1 MRDITVM
8 DNLTPSDLPPQSGW
22 IAALILAAA
31 GLLKGAWPWLKSRD
45 AAHAKLTKEERDAQ
59 RAEERDLVVTL
70 KARLE
75 LVEGEV
81 KQLRDERV
89 ADKVMIASLTA
100 KLDHAEAEGARKD
113 AELARKDADLA
124 RVRNERE
131 HYRAIAEAGG
141 MALADSRPEAS
152 RQILDEISE
161 ADEATSQAGGKP

>member
-8 DNLTPSDLPPQSGW
+8 DNPIDKLPPEGGYY
-22 IAALILAAA
+22 AALLLALAGVIKAA
-31 GLLKGAWPWLKSRD
+31 LPWLRSRD
-45 AAHAKLTKEERDAQ
+45 AAQAKLTKEERDAA

-100 KLDHAEAEGARKD
+100 KFDHAQAEIARKD
-113 AELARKDADLA
+113 AELARKDADLD
-124 RVRNERE
+124 RVRGERE
-131 HYRAIAEAGG
+131 HYRMIAETATD
-141 MALADSRPEAS
+141 AVQAADPRAA
-152 RQILDEISE
+152 QQLDDEISE
-161 ADEATSQAGGKP
+161 ADEATSQAGSKLP

>member
-8 DNLTPSDLPPQSGW
+8 DNPIDKLPPEGGYY
-22 IAALILAAA
+22 AALLLAAA
-31 GLLKGAWPWLKSRD
+31 GIFKAALPWLRSRD

-100 KLDHAEAEGARKD
+100 KLDHAEAEITRITARAA
-113 AELARKDADLA
+113 AEEKRLRD
-124 RVRNERE
+124 ERD
-131 HYRAIAEAGG
+131 HYRSIAQTGAEA
-141 MALADSRPEAS
+141 LAASRPDAAKQVLE
-152 RQILDEISE
+152 EISE
-161 ADEATSQAGGKP
+161 ADEATSQAGKVGP